1 MMSRSPFA
9 KIALAAGAA
18 ATLTALLPAAA
29 SAQQPYYGS
38 GYDRSYD
45 ARSGAY
51 YDPCRRDQ
59 SNRSVGGGLAGAV
72 AGAVI
77 GGNVASRKVRDE
89 GAILGGVLG
98 AVVGSQI
105 GRSSAA
111 CDPQRRDYGY
121 NAGYQS
127 NPYPYGQP
135 YYGQGYDTRPSDYG
149 YGGRPYD
156 RRAERRYDRR
166 YDDRYDDYSY
176 SYNDSYNSRSGSD
189 CRMVENSIRLPDGRR
204 ETRMVQACR
213 DSHGDY
219 QLVD

>member
-1 MMSRSPFA
+1 MKSRSTIA

-18 ATLTALLPAAA
+18 ATLTALVPAAA
-29 SAQQPYYGS
+29 SAQGYYG
-38 GYDRSYD
+38 GYDQRSYD
-45 ARSGAY
+45 ARSGYY
-51 YDPCRRDQ
+51 YDPCRRDE

-105 GRSSAA
+105 GKSTAA
-111 CDPQRRDYGY
+111 CSPQNRDYGY
-121 NAGYQS
+121 NSGYGYGQNGYYGS
-127 NPYPYGQP
+127 AYGQP
-135 YYGQGYDTRPSDYG
+135 YYGSPYDA
-149 YGGRPYD
+149 RPY
-156 RRAERRYDRR
+156 EGRRYQQRRYNDRR

-176 SYNDSYNSRSGSD
+176 NDSYYGSSTGYGGD
-189 CRMVENSIRLPDGRR
+189 CRMVESTIRLPDGRR
-204 ETRMVQACR
+204 ETRMVQTCR
-213 DSHGDY
+213 DSRGNY

>member
-1 MMSRSPFA
+1 MKSRSTIA

-18 ATLTALLPAAA
+18 ATLTALVPAAA
-29 SAQQPYYGS
+29 SAQGYYG
-38 GYDRSYD
+38 GYDQRSYD

-77 GGNVASRKVRDE
+77 GGNVASRKTRDE

-105 GRSSAA
+105 GKSTAA

-121 NAGYQS
+121 GYGQTGYAGS
-127 NPYPYGQP
+127 TYGQP
-135 YYGQGYDTRPSDYG
+135 YYGSPYDA
-149 YGGRPYD
+149 RPY
-156 RRAERRYDRR
+156 EGRRYQQRR
-166 YDDRYDDYSY
+166 YDDRYDRRYEDY
-176 SYNDSYNSRSGSD
+176 SYNDSYGGSSSSGYGAD
-189 CRMVENSIRLPDGRR
+189 CRMVENNIRLPDGRR

-213 DSHGDY
+213 DSRGNY